1 MIKTIFFDVDGTLVS
16 HKTDSVPT
24 STRKALELLR
34 KNGIKL
40 VLATGRDMSQ
50 LNKLPVKDIKFDGYL
65 TMNGQLC
72 LDENG
77 NELFGNPIDKKDTEK
92 MIELIKEET
101 IPITTI
107 GKEGPYINFVTDQ
120 VITAQKA
127 VSSKVAPVGKY
138 HGEKVYQFIAYGN
151 RDDLKK
157 LVDDLPNC
165 KLSWWNEYAV
175 DIISKDGGKLAG
187 VKKYLELQGQTLN
200 EAMAFGDGEN
210 DLEMLK
216 TVNIGIAMGNGEEQV
231 KRIANYVTTDI
242 DNNGIYNA
250 SKHYKLI

>member
-16 HKTDSVPT
+16 HKTDSVPK
-24 STRKALELLR
+24 STRKALKLLR
-34 KNGIKL
+34 ENGIKL

-50 LNKLPVKDIKFDGYL
+50 LKKLPVKDIKFDGYL

-77 NELFGNPIDKKDTEK
+77 NELFGHPIDEKNTEK
-92 MIELIKEET
+92 MIELIKEEAV
-101 IPITTI
+101 PITTI

-120 VITAQKA
+120 VVAAQKA

-138 HGEKVYQFIAYGN
+138 HGEKVYQFIAYGK
-151 RDDLKK
+151 RDELKK
-157 LVDDLPNC
+157 LVDNLPNC

-187 VKKYLELQGQTLN
+187 VEKYLKLQGQTLTD
-200 EAMAFGDGEN
+200 AMAFGDGEN
-210 DLEMLK
+210 DIDMLK
-216 TVNIGIAMGNGEEQV
+216 AVQLGIAMGNGEEQV
-231 KRIANYVTTDI
+231 KQIADYVTSDI
-242 DNNGIYNA
+242 NEDGIYNA
-250 SKHYKLI
+250 CKHYKLI

>member
-16 HKTDSVPT
+16 HKTDSVPA
-24 STRKALELLR
+24 STKRTLELLR
-34 KNGIKL
+34 ENGVKL

-50 LNKLPVKDIKFDGYL
+50 LKKLPVKDIKFDGYV

-77 NELFGNPIDKKDTEK
+77 KELFSNPIDEVDTEK
-92 MIELIKEET
+92 IIELIKEKRV
-101 IPITTI
+101 PITTI

-120 VITAQKA
+120 VVTAQKA

-165 KLSWWNEYAV
+165 KLSWWNEHAV

-187 VKKYLELQGQTLN
+187 VEKYLRLRGQTLAD
-200 EAMAFGDGEN
+200 AMAFGDGEN
-210 DLEMLK
+210 DLDLLK
-216 TVNIGIAMGNGEEQV
+216 AVQTGVAMGNGEEQV
-231 KRIANYVTTDI
+231 KQTANYVTSDI
-242 DNNGIYNA
+242 DEDGIYNA
-250 SKHYKLI
+250 CKHYKLI

>member
-16 HKTDSVPT
+16 HKTDSVPK
-24 STRKALELLR
+24 STRKALKLLR
-34 KNGIKL
+34 ENGIKL

-50 LNKLPVKDIKFDGYL
+50 LKKLPVKDIKVDGYL

-77 NELFGNPIDKKDTEK
+77 NELFGNPIDEKDTEK

-231 KRIANYVTTDI
+231 KQVANYVTTDI

>member
-16 HKTDSVPT
+16 HKTDSVLK
-24 STRKALELLR
+24 STRKALKLLR
-34 KNGIKL
+34 ENGIKL

-50 LNKLPVKDIKFDGYL
+50 LKKLPVKDIKFDGYL

-77 NELFGNPIDKKDTEK
+77 NELFGNPIDEKDTEK
-92 MIELIKEET
+92 MIELIKEEAV
-101 IPITTI
+101 PITMI

-120 VITAQKA
+120 VVAAQKA

-138 HGEKVYQFIAYGN
+138 HGEKVYQFIAYGK

-157 LVDDLPNC
+157 LVDNLPNC

-187 VKKYLELQGQTLN
+187 VEKYLKLQGQTLTD
-200 EAMAFGDGEN
+200 AVAFGDGEN
-210 DLEMLK
+210 DLDMLK
-216 TVNIGIAMGNGEEQV
+216 AVQLGIAMGNGEEQV
-231 KRIANYVTTDI
+231 KQIADYVTSDI
-242 DNNGIYNA
+242 NEDGIYNA
-250 SKHYKLI
+250 CKHYKLI